1 MSHVLT
7 HAQVV
12 PVHVEYTPR
21 RVRVP
26 ASPRAGLQRLRGTD
40 ALKNITLDYVGDTD
54 VVDILL
60 PKLLCG
66 KISLSKPQA
75 NEEAVA

>member
-7 HAQVV
+7 IPLVV
-12 PVHVEYTPR
+12 PVYMEYTPR

-26 ASPRAGLQRLRGTD
+26 ASPRAGLQHLRGNE
-40 ALKNITLDYVGDTD
+40 ALKNMKLSYVGDTD

-60 PKLLCG
+60 PKLLSG
-66 KISLSKPQA
+66 DLPIKPTQT
-75 NEEAVA
+75 ELERAV